1 MERPRISSK
10 RDSWLKQNTW
20 KFCTKPLLM
29 VYEIERV
36 YLLLCQRPI
45 CKTGSNDVYFKG
57 SWCPMRFERIF
68 KRCKYMRLELS
79 SHPRSRILQF
89 SCWNQA
95 VLLEGVTPCKERD
108 DPRYAWEN
116 ITFFSRS
123 RWKLASFWSSEV
135 IHFNFIIM
143 VNFKS
148 SGFDK
153 GTGGKSVKFQF
164 DCDGCILFTRRSI
177 NITIHFPFP

>member
-1 MERPRISSK
+1 MRHLSPVLKPLSGDDWGFCVFCAQPLNPLQTNFLFITKLFMERPRISSK

-29 VYEIERV
+29 VYEIEWV

-68 KRCKYMRLELS
+68 KRCKYMWLELS

-116 ITFFSRS
+116 ITFFP
-123 RWKLASFWSSEV
+123 
-135 IHFNFIIM
+135 
-143 VNFKS
+143 
-148 SGFDK
+148 D
-153 GTGGKSVKFQF
+153 Q
-164 DCDGCILFTRRSI
+164 DGNWHRCGRVR
-177 NITIHFPFP
+177 